1 MVVRWSLFGESSV
14 RLIIVLL
21 GVGFPHLMVAG
32 GLPSTDEGIYAY
44 YAQIIHSSLTLGH
57 GLPDTGPLV
66 LYPILLSWVFE
77 LSANHII
84 VLRLIDMIV
93 AIFAGWL
100 LFRIVETESRSRVGA
115 SLISLIFLFT
125 ISQPIFIQSGFKN
138 SIFAAYIP
146 LFLAVR
152 LAQRT
157 SRVNDNTW
165 YLIGA
170 LAAVSVLL
178 RETFLPFIIV
188 GAFSVF
194 FTQGWKMFLRYSCG
208 AAVTGFAI
216 MLTILTARGG
226 IQTLIDSY
234 REAGIFYA
242 SVANQRAPLF
252 IANGI
257 YSVKSSLVS
266 LGVGAVSIITIIVI
280 SFLRRSP
287 EVLGRFTFWI
297 VVTLV
302 PLLEPISKIG
312 FPYHFAVC
320 LPGLA
325 GISALAWR
333 SAVMENPSKIKF
345 KIATAAIATCTILL
359 FPNFILLTNNWA
371 SSQANLASIAS
382 SKWPNE
388 AINQSNYLL
397 AAETIRR
404 VSPPNGT
411 LSISGFMF
419 ALYPLTGLLPPTYEI
434 AHLNSTFL
442 KLGSNKDEFTAFLK
456 SCAPDVLMTT
466 TRNDLPGSEAITK
479 IVEESGLYQAVEI
492 IPIAPEKNYGTFG
505 GIIFKKLEHHHNS
518 CETKLTQ

>member
-1 MVVRWSLFGESSV
+1 
-14 RLIIVLL
+14 
-21 GVGFPHLMVAG
+21 
-32 GLPSTDEGIYAY
+32 
-44 YAQIIHSSLTLGH
+44 
-57 GLPDTGPLV
+57 
-66 LYPILLSWVFE
+66 
-77 LSANHII
+77 
-84 VLRLIDMIV
+84 MIV

-208 AAVTGFAI
+208 AAVAGFAI

-297 VVTLV
+297 VVTPVSYTHLTL
-302 PLLEPISKIG
+302 PTT
-312 FPYHFAVC
+312 PYV
-320 LPGLA
+320 
-325 GISALAWR
+325 
-333 SAVMENPSKIKF
+333 
-345 KIATAAIATCTILL
+345 
-359 FPNFILLTNNWA
+359 
-371 SSQANLASIAS
+371 
-382 SKWPNE
+382 
-388 AINQSNYLL
+388 
-397 AAETIRR
+397 
-404 VSPPNGT
+404 
-411 LSISGFMF
+411 
-419 ALYPLTGLLPPTYEI
+419 
-434 AHLNSTFL
+434 
-442 KLGSNKDEFTAFLK
+442 
-456 SCAPDVLMTT
+456 
-466 TRNDLPGSEAITK
+466 
-479 IVEESGLYQAVEI
+479 
-492 IPIAPEKNYGTFG
+492 
-505 GIIFKKLEHHHNS
+505 
-518 CETKLTQ
+518 